1 VQNSWRSEEWNEDAP
16 WMRMF
21 RNARVWVN

>member
-1 VQNSWRSEEWNEDAP
+1 VQNSWRSDEWNEDAP
-16 WMRMF
+16 LMRMF